1 MATTGSDTA
10 RPATPSM
17 EVPLLGAVAA
27 RLAASARL
35 PLSDLSFAFVL
46 FSVLVATAGF
56 GQYIFYSWET
66 SPALIWPPAGIALAA
81 VLLRGYKMWIPIAI
95 ALFLAS
101 LFSPSN
107 PSFLII
113 ATATFAQTLAP
124 VAGAYL
130 LKRYGFDG
138 SFSNM
143 RDALMFIGLAF
154 IIAAIAPSII
164 VSVQALTGA
173 LPETLYILWTRS
185 WAGRLLSILVLTPLL
200 TSWIPWRPFG
210 LKSLWQKVE
219 TASAFGAL
227 SATLYVLFWTPLGHS
242 FSFILLA
249 GLLALFVWMALR
261 LNVRATIL
269 ALFLLAAFG
278 MAGPLL
284 SPQLSETPLNQR
296 LFSIELFIILIAPIF
311 IAFSA
316 LTKERRDA
324 AELLKSHID
333 QMELAMQE
341 LNSKDEAKNE
351 FIAILAHELRNP
363 LAAILSSVELLKL
376 EGRNAPD
383 SPALLKT
390 IAEHVRTTATILD
403 DLLDISRISQNKLD
417 LSKEVVALCDTVDRS
432 VATTQFLIHARGH
445 TLSVTKPPE
454 KIYLEADPVR
464 LEQVFVNLLNN
475 AAKYTEP
482 GGTIGVSVAREGKV
496 AMVRVRDSGVGIP
509 KHMLTRIFEP
519 FFQIERK
526 KYGSVGLGIGLSLTR
541 RLVEMHGGTIE
552 AVSDGENHGSEF
564 VVRLPVPVF
573 LESSTPVDRRT
584 LQGGRALKHAK
595 HTRTILV
602 VDDNE
607 AATNALGKLLRMR
620 GHNVELA
627 YTGAEALEQAGRG
640 RPQIAIVDIQLPD
653 LNGYDVARRLRDE
666 EKKGGARTTLVA
678 LTGYGQNEDKEKAR
692 RAGFDYHLTKPVG
705 LKEIEVILRKT
716 PPTS

>member
-1 MATTGSDTA
+1 MAPGPTDAASS
-10 RPATPSM
+10 ATPST
-17 EVPLLGAVAA
+17 EVPLFNALAV
-27 RLAASARL
+27 RLAAFTKL
-35 PLSDLSFAFVL
+35 PLSDPSFSLVL
-46 FSVLVATAGF
+46 FLVLVATAGF
-56 GQYIFYSWET
+56 GQYIFYAWDT
-66 SPALIWPPAGIALAA
+66 SPAVIWPPAGIALAA
-81 VLLRGYKMWIPIAI
+81 VLLRGYKMWIPIAC
-95 ALFLAS
+95 ALFLAA

-107 PSFLII
+107 PSFITI
-113 ATATFAQTLAP
+113 AVATFAQTFAP
-124 VAGAYL
+124 IAGAYL

-143 RDALMFIGLAF
+143 RDTLIFTGLAF
-154 IIAAIAPSII
+154 VIAAIAPTII
-164 VSVQALTGA
+164 VSMQALTGA
-173 LPETLYILWTRS
+173 LPETLYVLWTRS

-210 LKSLWQKVE
+210 LNNLWQKVE
-219 TASAFGAL
+219 IASAFGAL

-249 GLLALFVWMALR
+249 GLITIFVWMALR
-261 LNVRATIL
+261 LNVRAMIL
-269 ALFLLAAFG
+269 GLFLLAAFG

-296 LFSIELFIILIAPIF
+296 LFSIELFTILIAPIF
-311 IAFSA
+311 LSFAA

-324 AELLKSHID
+324 TELLKSHID
-333 QMELAMQE
+333 QMEVAMQE

-376 EGRNAPD
+376 GGRNATD

-390 IAEHVRTTATILD
+390 IDEHVRTTATILD
-403 DLLDISRISQNKLD
+403 DLLDISRISQNKLE
-417 LSKEVVALCDTVDRS
+417 LSKETVALCDTVDRS
-432 VATTQFLIHARGH
+432 VATTQFLVHARGH

-475 AAKYTEP
+475 AAKYTDP
-482 GGTIGVSVAREGKV
+482 GGRIDISVAREGKV
-496 AMVRVRDSGVGIP
+496 AMVRVRDTGIGIP
-509 KHMLTRIFEP
+509 KHMLSRIFEP

-526 KYGSVGLGIGLSLTR
+526 KYGSAGIGIGLSLTR

-564 VVRLPVPVF
+564 VVRLPVPVY

-595 HTRTILV
+595 HARTILV

-620 GHNVELA
+620 GHDVEVA
-627 YTGAEALEQAGRG
+627 YTGTEALEKAGQFH
-640 RPQIAIVDIQLPD
+640 PQVAIIDIQLPD
-653 LNGYDVARRLRDE
+653 LNGYGVARRLRDE
-666 EKKGGARTTLVA
+666 EKKGGTHATLVA

-692 RAGFDYHLTKPVG
+692 RAGFDHHLTKPVG
-705 LKEIEVILRKT
+705 LKEIEVILRKI